1 MHTCSYFDC
10 TNTNLLGATCLSK
23 VMTDWFN
30 ITCNLRTAKQ
40 AHNMVLCR
48 VCVNIMEYF
57 QLNLKGLLS
66 GGKIEHAIR
75 WKTVSSGS
83 SPLYLSV
90 NFFIMHTNN
99 IISKAI
105 FASFSRVLTTF
116 YSSLVDIP
124 TWGVT
129 KDIKGLDTRP
139 MISNHI
145 SGKQNS
151 L

>member
-1 MHTCSYFDC
+1 
-10 TNTNLLGATCLSK
+10 
-23 VMTDWFN
+23 
-30 ITCNLRTAKQ
+30 
-40 AHNMVLCR
+40 
-48 VCVNIMEYF
+48 MEYF

-83 SPLYLSV
+83 SPLCLSV
-90 NFFIMHTNN
+90 NFFIMHTN
-99 IISKAI
+99 ISKAI
-105 FASFSRVLTTF
+105 FASFSRVLTTL